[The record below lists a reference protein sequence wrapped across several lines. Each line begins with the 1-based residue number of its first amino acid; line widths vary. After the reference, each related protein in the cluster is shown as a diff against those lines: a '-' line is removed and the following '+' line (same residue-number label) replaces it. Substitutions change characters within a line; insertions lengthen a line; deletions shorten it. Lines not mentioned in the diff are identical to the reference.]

1 MAFSEM
7 EVVAESNR
15 FHVSNVKL
23 YEYLD
28 NARLDWYKY
37 CISAGVEAVLV
48 HINADFKKEIFNQ
61 DRLRIRT
68 WIERVGNTSFTLK
81 QTVMNHREE
90 LVVSAEVV
98 FATIDREKRTK
109 VTVPDE
115 VRNLL
120 KNQFVLD
127 ISACH
132 NAL

>member
-28 NARLDWYKY
+28 NARSDWYKY
-37 CISAGVEAVLV
+37 CILAGVEAVLV
-48 HINADFKKEIFNQ
+48 HINADYKKEIFNQ
-61 DRLRIRT
+61 DVLCIRT

-81 QTVMNHREE
+81 QNVVNQRSE

-98 FATIDREKRTK
+98 FATIDRDMRTK
-109 VTVPDE
+109 VRVPDKIRDLLNE
-115 VRNLL
+115 QSVLAINGRN
-120 KNQFVLD
+120 NG
-127 ISACH
+127 
-132 NAL
+132 